1 MSILLEVWRKAQSS
15 WLPPLTSS
23 VPGHGS
29 ALPAWRQLW
38 RDLQNVWKV
47 QMCLL
52 YFALL
57 SKISITLEFR
67 EIILDSLN
75 VWEMDL
81 LHYSIF

>member
-1 MSILLEVWRKAQSS
+1 
-15 WLPPLTSS
+15 
-23 VPGHGS
+23 
-29 ALPAWRQLW
+29 
-38 RDLQNVWKV
+38 
-47 QMCLL
+47 MCLL